1 MTTPGD
7 ASAPTPRVR
16 AAVVDDLDELVR
28 LDRLARDHLR
38 PLRGGEM
45 YLLHTARPEPA
56 STSLQADLADVDR
69 VVLLGCL
76 GDVPVGY
83 AIASI
88 HPLADGTCAADVSE
102 VFVEPDARGVGIGN
116 LLMHQ
121 LVHWATD
128 RGCIGIDARALP
140 GDRTTKN
147 FFESFGLVARA
158 ITVHR
163 DLRS

>member
-1 MTTPGD
+1 MRLPRHLECAPRSSTTSTNWCGSTAWPVTTSDRCGAARCTCCTPPD
-7 ASAPTPRVR
+7 A
-16 AAVVDDLDELVR
+16 
-28 LDRLARDHLR
+28 
-38 PLRGGEM
+38 
-45 YLLHTARPEPA
+45 
-56 STSLQADLADVDR
+56 SLQADLADVDR

-140 GDRTTKN
+140 GDRNTKN

-163 DLRS
+163 DLRG